1 MRAGHNASIAA
12 VGGPGYRSTGNQV
25 SAVMPTYAHSLT
37 NLPKENWH
45 LLAEHLGAVA
55 NLAGERAQKFE
66 ATEWGRA
73 AGLLHDLGK
82 FSREFQE
89 KLDGASRHVDHSTIG
104 AKIARDRY
112 GLAGRLLAYV
122 IAGHHAGLANG
133 RDSGPPRPLTDRLA
147 PSQLASLP
155 TIDGWQTEIEGLLPQ
170 ALSEPC
176 VLRRAARERTG
187 FALALFTRMLFS
199 TLIDA
204 DRLDTEAFFLRAA
217 GQRQYRGQW
226 SGDLARLKE
235 RLGAHLQE
243 LSESAKARGGDVN
256 AARADI
262 LANAR
267 RRAEEPPGLFS
278 LTVPTGGGKTLASL
292 AFALDHAAHHGHER
306 VIYVIP
312 FTSIIEQTAA
322 VFRTALAPHED
333 CVVEHHSAVRDVE
346 MDWRESDHQ
355 AGQRARL
362 ATENWDAP
370 IIVTTAVQF
379 FESLFA
385 NRTSPCRKLHN
396 IANSVVI
403 LDEAQTLPLHLL
415 RPSVAVLDELAQG
428 YGTSIVLCTAT
439 QPAVLATRADG
450 SRGFKGG
457 FRRDAVREIAPE
469 PQRLYERLARVS
481 VRPPIELADDDAIV
495 SQLGGHKRV
504 LCIVGTRR
512 HARELFQ
519 KMRDVGLD
527 GVYHLSASLCPV
539 HRSQKLAEIKQRL
552 KSETAPC
559 RLIATTVI
567 EAGVDVDFPAVYR
580 AMAGLDS
587 IAQAA
592 GRCNR
597 EGRLPREA
605 SIVQPFEMADR
616 STIPELRKYEDAARR
631 VLEVPDYAADP
642 LSLTAIEAYFGELY
656 WKQEAGR
663 ADGLDKHG
671 IVDKTTYVVN
681 RKDVDIPFAGIAQQF
696 RMIESEMEPVIIP
709 FDDVARAAL
718 AELEGTEQVRAVARR
733 LQPYMV
739 NVPRGAF
746 AALRQAARIAPVD
759 EHRLGEQFMR
769 LTDEAFNSLYDDD
782 IGFDWSDPTY
792 RTEDENIF

>member
-1 MRAGHNASIAA
+1 
-12 VGGPGYRSTGNQV
+12 
-25 SAVMPTYAHSLT
+25 MPVYAHSLP

-45 LLAEHLGAVA
+45 LLAKHLVAVA
-55 NLAGERAQKFE
+55 NLAGERAHQFE

-73 AGLLHDLGK
+73 VGLLHDLGK
-82 FSREFQE
+82 FSHEFQE
-89 KLDGASRHVDHSTIG
+89 KLDGAARHVDHSTIG
-104 AKIARDRY
+104 AKVACDRY
-112 GLAGRLLAYV
+112 GALGRVLAYV

-133 RDSGPPRPLTDRLA
+133 REDGPPRSLADRLGPVHVA
-147 PSQLASLP
+147 HLP
-155 TIDGWQTEIEGLLPQ
+155 AIDGWQTDIEGLLPQ
-170 ALSEPC
+170 ALSEPHA
-176 VLRRAARERTG
+176 LRRAARERTG

-199 TLIDA
+199 ALIDA
-204 DRLDTEAFFLRAA
+204 DRLDTEAFFLKASGA
-217 GQRQYRGQW
+217 PSKRGQW

-235 RLGAHLQE
+235 RLDAHLNE
-243 LSESAKARGGDVN
+243 LSERAKARGGDVN

-262 LANAR
+262 LSNAR
-267 RRAEEPPGLFS
+267 KRAGEPPGLFS

-292 AFALDHAAHHGHER
+292 AFTLDHAQRHGHGR
-306 VIYVIP
+306 IIYVIP

-322 VFRTALAPHED
+322 VFRAALAPHDD

-346 MDWRESDHQ
+346 TNWRESDQQ

-362 ATENWDAP
+362 ASENWDAP

-396 IANSVVI
+396 IANSVVV

-415 RPSVAVLDELAQG
+415 RPSVAVLDELARG

-439 QPAVLATRADG
+439 QPAVLATHADG
-450 SRGFKGG
+450 SPG
-457 FRRDAVREIAPE
+457 FRGGLDRDAVREIAPE
-469 PQRLYERLARVS
+469 PQRLYQRLARVS
-481 VRPPIELADDDAIV
+481 VRPPIELADDDALV
-495 SQLGGHKRV
+495 SQLDGHKRV

-519 KMRDVGLD
+519 KMRNCGHD

-539 HRSQKLAEIKQRL
+539 HRSQKLAEIKRRL
-552 KSETAPC
+552 KSEEAPC

-597 EGRLPREA
+597 EGRLPREE

-631 VLEVPDYAADP
+631 VLEVPDYAAEP
-642 LSLTAIEAYFGELY
+642 LSLAAIEAYFGELY
-656 WKQEAGR
+656 WKQETGR

-671 IVDKTTYVVN
+671 IADKTTYVVN
-681 RKDVDIPFAGIAQQF
+681 RNDVDIPFARIAQQF

-718 AELEGTEQVRAVARR
+718 AELEGTEHVSGVARR

-746 AALRQAARIAPVD
+746 AALRQAGRVEPVD
-759 EHRLGEQFMR
+759 ERRLGEQFMR
-769 LTDEAFNSLYDDD
+769 LTDEAFDSLYDDD

-792 RTEDENIF
+792 RTEDQNIF